1 MFIVRF
7 ERNAKDGLK
16 PKMLMQ
22 NDNSHLKLS
31 LEGVTPPAP
40 HSINMQPEEE
50 KKAPVKLLFNIP
62 NGSTT
67 PKSHLVEVTANF
79 HKPTPKFNG
88 F

>member
-1 MFIVRF
+1 MYDNSAKNTAMFIVRF

-31 LEGVTPPAP
+31 LEGVVIPPAS

-50 KKAPVKLLFNIP
+50 KKAPAKV
-62 NGSTT
+62 
-67 PKSHLVEVTANF
+67 LVS
-79 HKPTPKFNG
+79 
-88 F
+88 